1 MSQSTPRFQ
10 RSSMRISS
18 AGLESP
24 TVTLKSARLQ
34 HDQRK
39 IVSQQLCPSKLGD
52 RSVNRLYQFVSALL
66 RVHTRNLCHPS
77 IRVLFSCLILSFD
90 RPVSVQNQNVSVAQI
105 DLVTLVVRI
114 GSTPNTGP
122 PLSKGI
128 GSLPARRR
136 SGGLCPAF
144 VYSKERD

>member
-1 MSQSTPRFQ
+1 
-10 RSSMRISS
+10 MRISS

-24 TVTLKSARLQ
+24 TVTVKSARLQ

-66 RVHTRNLCHPS
+66 RVHTRNLCQLRR
-77 IRVLFSCLILSFD
+77 RVLFSCLILSFD

-105 DLVTLVVRI
+105 DLVTVVVRI
-114 GSTPNTGP
+114 GKHTEILAVVAGSPTQLN
-122 PLSKGI
+122 LSHACKVAHI
-128 GSLPARRR
+128 LR
-136 SGGLCPAF
+136 S
-144 VYSKERD
+144 